1 VTILTALDTPV
12 AIVEVPKDQIAE
24 ADAAAEAI
32 AENAD
37 KPAEEPAEAEDK
49 KSEE

>member
-1 VTILTALDTPV
+1 MTAPDTPV

-37 KPAEEPAEAEDK
+37 KPAEEAAEAEAK
-49 KSEE
+49 PAEN